1 MAPRKPRTSR
11 LTSRSGS
18 ASPPSPVPRVS
29 LALEAVARAAQR
41 LKVPWYLFGAQA
53 VALYGVPR
61 TTADV
66 DVTLLC
72 DADVGVVLDALRQS
86 GIEPLVDDV
95 AFIQR
100 ARVIPARHPASGWR
114 LDVVLGGPGLEQQI
128 AAEAV
133 EMQIEKARVPVL
145 RLEHLLVLKVLAQR
159 PQDLADVARLLEV
172 RGDVVRFDEVVELLS
187 ALEAGLEESGLV
199 DAFERVRRSTP
210 RR

>member
-1 MAPRKPRTSR
+1 M
-11 LTSRSGS
+11 
-18 ASPPSPVPRVS
+18 PRVS
-29 LALEAVARAAQR
+29 LALEAVAGAARR

-72 DADVGVVLDALRQS
+72 NSDVGAVLEALRRS
-86 GIEPLVDDV
+86 GIEPLVEDL
-95 AFIQR
+95 AFIER
-100 ARVIPARHPASGWR
+100 ARVIPAHHPASGWR
-114 LDVVLGGPGLEQQI
+114 VDVVLGGAGLEQQI

-133 EMQIEKARVPVL
+133 EMQIEETRVPVL
-145 RLEHLLVLKVLAQR
+145 RLEHLVVLKVLAQR

-199 DAFERVRRSTP
+199 DTFERVRRSTP

>member
-1 MAPRKPRTSR
+1 
-11 LTSRSGS
+11 
-18 ASPPSPVPRVS
+18 VPRVS
-29 LALEAVARAAQR
+29 LALEAVARTAKR

-66 DVTLLC
+66 DVTLVC
-72 DADVGVVLDALRQS
+72 DAEVGVVLDALRRS

-100 ARVIPARHPASGWR
+100 ARVIPANHPVSGWR
-114 LDVVLGGPGLEQQI
+114 LDVVLGGAGLEQQF

-133 EMQIEKARVPVL
+133 EIQIEKTRVPVL

-172 RGDVVRFDEVVELLS
+172 RGDVVRFDDVVELLS

-199 DAFERVRRSTP
+199 DTFERVRRSTP

>member
-11 LTSRSGS
+11 RTSRSVS
-18 ASPPSPVPRVS
+18 ASPSSPVPRVS
-29 LALEAVARAAQR
+29 LALEAVARTAKR

-66 DVTLLC
+66 DVTLLWNSE
-72 DADVGVVLDALRQS
+72 VGAVLEALRRS
-86 GIEPLVDDV
+86 GIEPLVEDL
-95 AFIQR
+95 AFIER
-100 ARVIPARHPASGWR
+100 ARVVPAHHPASSWR
-114 LDVVLGGPGLEQQI
+114 IDVVLGGAGLEQQI

-187 ALEAGLEESGLV
+187 ALEAGLEESGLLST
-199 DAFERVRRSTP
+199 FERLRQAMLRR
-210 RR
+210 